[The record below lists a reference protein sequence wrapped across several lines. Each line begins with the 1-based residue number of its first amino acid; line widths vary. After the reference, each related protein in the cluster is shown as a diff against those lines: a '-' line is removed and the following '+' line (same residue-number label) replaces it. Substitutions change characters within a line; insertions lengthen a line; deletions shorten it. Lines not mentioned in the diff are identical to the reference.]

1 MVADVEMLTER
12 AKVLAELHRGESPLL
27 LPNAWD
33 AASAQV
39 LEGAGFP
46 AIATS
51 SSAVAGSLGYPDGE
65 AAPAAEMLA
74 AVARIAAV
82 SSVPVTADLEAGY
95 GLPAAEVVERL
106 LETGAVGCNLED
118 SDNRSGGLVD
128 SERQAERLAEV
139 RAAADASRV
148 GLVINARVDVYLHHV
163 GTPGQRLA
171 EALRRAR
178 RYLEAGADCVF
189 PILVSE
195 EESIA
200 ELVRDAGGPVNVLYQ
215 PGTPSLA
222 RLAELG
228 VARVSFGG
236 GLHRATQML
245 LERLAQRILNGEDPY
260 QR

>member
-1 MVADVEMLTER
+1 MAADVGTLTER
-12 AKVLAELHRGESPLL
+12 AKELAALHRGERPLL

-95 GLPAAEVVERL
+95 GLPPVEIVERL
-106 LETGAVGCNLED
+106 
-118 SDNRSGGLVD
+118 
-128 SERQAERLAEV
+128 
-139 RAAADASRV
+139 
-148 GLVINARVDVYLHHV
+148 
-163 GTPGQRLA
+163 
-171 EALRRAR
+171 
-178 RYLEAGADCVF
+178 
-189 PILVSE
+189 
-195 EESIA
+195 
-200 ELVRDAGGPVNVLYQ
+200 RDAGGPVNVLYQ
-215 PGTPSLA
+215 PGTPSLR

-236 GLHRATQML
+236 GLHRATEAL
-245 LERLAQRILNGEDPY
+245 LQRLAERILAGEDPY
-260 QR
+260 RR